1 MVSVGRHCRS
11 TFVETTI
18 RIIYNY
24 ILAFYMLQIST
35 QRSGGGPLNGNQR
48 TTRRRNRLTNV
59 ALFVVLIILILLC
72 LCVGKYAISPGE
84 CMKILFGRLFHA
96 AQSWDAMDENLLMG
110 VRFPRTM
117 ATVIVG
123 AALALSGVVYQG
135 IFKNPLVSPD
145 FLGVSSGACVGAAIA
160 ILLSLS
166 AGLVQVFAFFGGI
179 LAVTL
184 TLLIPK
190 LLRSDSN
197 IMLVLAG
204 IIVGGAMSSIL
215 GFIKYIADPETQLA
229 AITYWQLGSFAYV
242 DNKAVLSVLPLSI
255 AAAVILLM
263 MAWWI
268 NILSLGEQE
277 AQSLGANVS
286 LLRGVCI
293 VCSTILTA
301 GAVCI
306 SGTIGWVGLVIP
318 HFGRMMVGSDNRT
331 LLPACCF
338 IGGIFMLLVDT
349 VTRIIGP
356 AEMPVSILTGIIGA
370 PFFAWLLYRQRM
382 HLR

>member
-1 MVSVGRHCRS
+1 MG
-11 TFVETTI
+11 
-18 RIIYNY
+18 
-24 ILAFYMLQIST
+24 
-35 QRSGGGPLNGNQR
+35 RSGANTKRKQWGINL
-48 TTRRRNRLTNV
+48 V
-59 ALFVVLIILILLC
+59 LFVVLLLLTLVC
-72 LCVGKYAISPGE
+72 LCVGKYSLTPGE
-84 CMKILFGRLFHA
+84 CIQILFGKLFHA
-96 AQSWDAMDENLLMG
+96 EPTWEGMDEKLLLG

-117 ATVIVG
+117 ATIMVG
-123 AALALSGVVYQG
+123 AALALSGAVYQG

-145 FLGVSSGACVGAAIA
+145 FLGVSSGACVGAAVA
-160 ILLSLS
+160 ILLSMS
-166 AGLVQVFAFFGGI
+166 AMVVQVFAFFGGL
-179 LAVTL
+179 LAVAL
-184 TLLIPK
+184 TLAIPA
-190 LLRSDSN
+190 LLRSSSN

-204 IIVGGAMSSIL
+204 IIVGGAMTSVL

-242 DNKAVLSVLPLSI
+242 DNKAILSVLPLSVV
-255 AAAVILLM
+255 AAAILLA

-277 AQSLGANVS
+277 AQSLGANVN
-286 LLRGVCI
+286 LMRGICI

-306 SGTIGWVGLVIP
+306 SGTIGWIGLVIP
-318 HFGRMMVGSDNRT
+318 HFGRMITGSDNRV
-331 LLPACCF
+331 LLPAAML

-382 HLR
+382 NLR

>member
-1 MVSVGRHCRS
+1 M
-11 TFVETTI
+11 TKET
-18 RIIYNY
+18 
-24 ILAFYMLQIST
+24 
-35 QRSGGGPLNGNQR
+35 GNK
-48 TTRRRNRLTNV
+48 RRNKGRLINA
-59 ALFVVLIILILLC
+59 ALFVLLLILILIC
-72 LCVGKYAISPGE
+72 LCVGKYSISPGE
-84 CMKILFGRLFHA
+84 CLHILAGKLLHMEPA
-96 AQSWDAMDENLLMG
+96 WDRMDENLLMG
-110 VRFPRTM
+110 VRLPRTM

-123 AALALSGVVYQG
+123 AALALSGAVYQG

-145 FLGVSSGACVGAAIA
+145 FLGVSAGACVGAAVA
-160 ILLSLS
+160 ILLALS

-179 LAVTL
+179 AAVTL
-184 TLLIPK
+184 TVLIPRVI
-190 LLRSDSN
+190 RSTSN

-204 IIVGGAMSSIL
+204 IIVGGAMSSVL

-242 DNKAVLSVLPLSI
+242 DNGAILSILPLSI
-255 AAAVILLM
+255 IAAAIVLAM
-263 MAWWI
+263 SWWI

-286 LLRGVCI
+286 LLRGICI
-293 VCSTILTA
+293 VCSTVLTA

-318 HFGRMMVGSDNRT
+318 HFSRMMVGSDNRT
-331 LLPACCF
+331 LLPAACLL
-338 IGGIFMLLVDT
+338 GGIFMLLVDT

-356 AEMPVSILTGIIGA
+356 AEMPISILTGIIGA

-382 HLR
+382 NLR